1 MTRQEAE
8 ECMNAL
14 GGERKPFLFII
25 DFEMKYP
32 LIYPLESLPSEIKY
46 QITSKP
52 KTDLKREYKNLD
64 IQPISQSEYG
74 IQFNR
79 VLEHLNFGNTY
90 LLNLTCQTKIKSEHD
105 LKEIY
110 DESAAKYKLYLK
122 DQFVVFSPEP
132 FIKISNGQIRS
143 FPMKGTIRD
152 SVADASNVILNSK
165 KEQAEHATIVDL
177 IRNDL
182 GMVSRAVR
190 VNRYRFVE
198 RVATNTNNILQVSS
212 EIIGDLQDNYI
223 DNIGQI
229 IFTLLP
235 AGSISGAPKSK
246 TLQIISEVETKSR
259 GYFTGVF
266 GVFDGSNVDSA
277 VMIRFIEQTPNGLV
291 YRSGGGITAQ
301 SILDEE
307 YQEMIDKV
315 YVPTY

>member
-1 MTRQEAE
+1 
-8 ECMNAL
+8 
-14 GGERKPFLFII
+14 
-25 DFEMKYP
+25 
-32 LIYPLESLPSEIKY
+32 
-46 QITSKP
+46 
-52 KTDLKREYKNLD
+52 
-64 IQPISQSEYG
+64 
-74 IQFNR
+74 
-79 VLEHLNFGNTY
+79 
-90 LLNLTCQTKIKSEHD
+90 
-105 LKEIY
+105 
-110 DESAAKYKLYLK
+110 
-122 DQFVVFSPEP
+122 
-132 FIKISNGQIRS
+132 
-143 FPMKGTIRD
+143 MKGTIRD

-198 RVATNTNNILQVSS
+198 RVVTNTNNILQVSS

-291 YRSGGGITAQ
+291 YKSGGGITAQ